1 MIPKEDYSAALERIS
16 KDYSAATEALHNLQ
30 AKLAE
35 APKEDWRA
43 SMAWEAI
50 EEGLQE
56 LAKACSTRSNCPSS
70 RTTSDTGA
78 RSTLRIRCD
87 SICDMPLTTG
97 RWPR

>member
-56 LAKACSTRSNCPSS
+56 LGQSMFNAFELPVKPDNFRHWREKYTE
-70 RTTSDTGA
+70 D
-78 RSTLRIRCD
+78 
-87 SICDMPLTTG
+87 PL
-97 RWPR
+97 